1 MIQVKQISPGG
12 TGDSSFFELPRHKFV
27 PQFADEVRLG
37 CLVRFPRVVQA
48 PNGLEV
54 LHPPKKTALLNRS
67 AGERRGGQI
76 KGAEMAG
83 GCIADNET
91 DVVGLGRKV
100 HADEEL
106 DGIARGILEL
116 GFFKNEFRFADS
128 VAKDTAR

>member
-1 MIQVKQISPGG
+1 VALDLPGA
-12 TGDSSFFELPRHKFV
+12 K
-27 PQFADEVRLG
+27 AA
-37 CLVRFPRVVQA
+37 LV
-48 PNGLEV
+48 
-54 LHPPKKTALLNRS
+54 NRS

-76 KGAEMAG
+76 KSAEMAG
-83 GCIADNET
+83 GGIADNET

-100 HADEEL
+100 HANEKL